1 MVSPFG
7 CSIRT
12 STPVLGLASVSWNH
26 NVDGAES
33 NNNNMNFSVN
43 GISCE
48 HSNDY
53 EGVEKWAFPLC
64 GVVAAVYH
72 RRHIHSSCVV
82 PLVDA
87 VRQDMLRLFWHS

>member
-12 STPVLGLASVSWNH
+12 STPVVGLASVSWNH

-64 GVVAAVYH
+64 GIVAVYH
-72 RRHIHSSCVV
+72 RRVCLELCLWLM
-82 PLVDA
+82 PLFVKIC
-87 VRQDMLRLFWHS
+87 